1 MNTPLPLH
9 KAESAPLLS
18 QLPVT
23 PDGFAARLHQLP
35 PTPARRQAGDGVGLG
50 DTVHT
55 HNGRQNSGY
64 SDTKII
70 DSRWIR
76 LVE

>member
-1 MNTPLPLH
+1 MVIRAINWHIHGRTAFGFYGNNILDVMCFDV
-9 KAESAPLLS
+9 SAM
-18 QLPVT
+18 
-23 PDGFAARLHQLP
+23 
-35 PTPARRQAGDGVGLG
+35 PTPFQAGDGVGLG